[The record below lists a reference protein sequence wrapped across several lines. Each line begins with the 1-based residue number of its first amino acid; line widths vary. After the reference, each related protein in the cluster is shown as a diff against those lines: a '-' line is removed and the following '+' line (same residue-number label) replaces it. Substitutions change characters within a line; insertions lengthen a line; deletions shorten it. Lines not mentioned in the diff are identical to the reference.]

1 MGATVGFMCN
11 LYHVSAKE
19 EIERHFR
26 ASVRGEVPQGPVGP
40 FGRGVLIRSD
50 PQASGER
57 IAIAGQWG
65 MIAPRASQARPA
77 SRSILTNNARIESV
91 AERPT
96 YRDAWASGR
105 RCLIPAQSYQEPNWE
120 TGRNIWWQLR
130 RADGAPWAL
139 AGIWSE
145 WVDPVSGELLPNYS
159 MLTMNCDGHPLLS
172 RLHKPDPH
180 LPADAQDKRAAIP
193 LAAEDWDLWLN
204 GPLNEAKTLLR
215 LPQTELFDLSP
226 AQATDALLARLREQ
240 PQTAGAA
247 PAKLRAVRKPAE
259 PPPEQGSL
267 L

>member
-1 MGATVGFMCN
+1 MCN

-26 ASVRGEVPQGPVGP
+26 ASVRGELPQGPVGP
-40 FGRGVLIRSD
+40 FGRGVLIRSE
-50 PQASGER
+50 PQTGLER

-65 MIAPRASQARPA
+65 MIAPRATQARPA
-77 SRSILTNNARIESV
+77 SRSVLTNNARIESV

-96 YRDAWASGR
+96 YRDAWAAGR

-145 WVDPVSGELLPNYS
+145 WVDPSSGELLPNYS
-159 MLTMNCDGHPLLS
+159 MLTMNCDGHALLS
-172 RLHKPDPH
+172 RLHKPDPT
-180 LPADAQDKRAAIP
+180 LPADRQDKRSAIP
-193 LAAEDWDLWLN
+193 LAAQDWDLWLN
-204 GPLNEAKTLLR
+204 GPLSEAKTLLR
-215 LPQTELFDLSP
+215 LPQAELFDPEP
-226 AQATDALLARLREQ
+226 AAQTDALLARLRQ
-240 PQTAGAA
+240 APKAAKAPTAA
-247 PAKLRAVRKPAE
+247 PAPA
-259 PPPEQGSL
+259 PPEQGSL